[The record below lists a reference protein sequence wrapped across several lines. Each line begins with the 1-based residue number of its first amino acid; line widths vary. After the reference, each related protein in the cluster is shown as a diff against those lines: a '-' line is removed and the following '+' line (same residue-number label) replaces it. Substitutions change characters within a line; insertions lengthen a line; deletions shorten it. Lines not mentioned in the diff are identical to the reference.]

1 MSPEFTEFLQSFSFG
16 FLSMVLEGLPFIL
29 AGTIV
34 SGFIDAYLPQ
44 SFLDRVLPKNA
55 VRAVLIGGLLG
66 LILPVCECA
75 IVPVIRR
82 LIQRGLPVSCALAYM
97 LASPVVNPLV
107 AASTWI
113 AFPDKDPDATIVFF
127 NEVMTL
133 SRLSLGYL
141 TAILVGL
148 VAIRLPASRILR
160 DRVLRSIGRPL
171 PQGAAMPSAAPGQG
185 ESRDHRS
192 TALPSGPDIRP
203 VLAMRTAMSDCLDTA
218 MYFFIGCAITTLFN
232 NEVPRESILP
242 LAQNDWLAV
251 PGLMFFAFVSSL
263 CSTSDAFV
271 AASLAT
277 FSAASKLAF
286 LVFGPMVDIK
296 LVFMYS
302 AVFRIRFVWLLVT
315 SLFLLVGALCLVW
328 GQIPWTSA
336 FPNSIP

>member
-1 MSPEFTEFLQSFSFG
+1 MPPDFTEFIQSFSFG

-44 SFLDRVLPKNA
+44 SFLDRVLPKNP
-55 VRAVLIGGLLG
+55 VRAVLVGGLLG
-66 LILPVCECA
+66 LVLPVCECA

-82 LIQRGLPVSCALAYM
+82 LIQRGLPMSCAIAYM

-113 AFPDKDPDATIVFF
+113 AFPSKDPDAAILYFD
-127 NEVMTL
+127 EVMTL
-133 SRLSLGYL
+133 SRLTLGYL
-141 TAILVGL
+141 TAILVGF
-148 VAIRLPASRILR
+148 VAIRLPSSRILR
-160 DRVLRSIGRPL
+160 DRVLRAIGQPL
-171 PQGAAMPSAAPGQG
+171 PQSPAPHSSARGHG
-185 ESRDHRS
+185 EGHDHQH
-192 TALPSGPDIRP
+192 TPFPSGPDIRP

-251 PGLMFFAFVSSL
+251 PGLMLFAFVSSL

-271 AASLAT
+271 AASLAS

-302 AVFRIRFVWLLVT
+302 AVFRVRFVWLLMV

-328 GQIPWTSA
+328 GQIPWT
-336 FPNSIP
+336 FGIPVSTP